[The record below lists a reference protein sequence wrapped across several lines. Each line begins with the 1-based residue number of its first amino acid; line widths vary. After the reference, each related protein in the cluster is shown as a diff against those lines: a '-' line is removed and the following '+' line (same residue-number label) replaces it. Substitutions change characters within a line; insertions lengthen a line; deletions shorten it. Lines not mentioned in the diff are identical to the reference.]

1 MKKVAV
7 VIPAYN
13 EEKAIASV
21 VSGVNKLKVA
31 GFSFDAIVVNDCS
44 QDNTVEVVSNLNCI
58 LLDLSVNIGIGG
70 TVQSGF
76 IYAFQNGYDFAIQV
90 DGDGQHPPEEIPK
103 LIEAI
108 QHENIDVVIGSRFID
123 KSGFQSTF
131 FRRLGINYLR
141 FLIKILSGLKIT
153 DSTSGFRI
161 LNKKALEVVVE
172 YYPDEYP
179 EPESVILFHAS
190 KLKIAEVPVIM
201 EERHG
206 GKSSISDLNTI
217 YYIIKVSLS
226 IFYSLISVKQK
237 FRKWKI

>member
-21 VSGVNKLKVA
+21 VSGVNKLKVD
-31 GFSFDAIVVNDCS
+31 GFCFDAIVVNDCS
-44 QDNTVEVVSNLNCI
+44 KDNTVEVTSNLDCV
-58 LLDLSVNIGIGG
+58 LLDLSVNVGIGG
-70 TVQSGF
+70 TVQTGY
-76 IYAFQNGYDFAIQV
+76 IYAFENEYDFAIQV

-103 LIEAI
+103 LIKVI
-108 QHENIDVVIGSRFID
+108 QQENIDVVIGSRFID

-131 FRRLGINYLR
+131 FRRMGINYLR
-141 FLIKILSGLKIT
+141 FLIKALSGLKIT

-179 EPESVILFHAS
+179 EPESVILFYAS

-206 GKSSISDLNTI
+206 GKSSISELNTI

-226 IFYSLISVKQK
+226 IFYSLISVKQNFK
-237 FRKWKI
+237 KWKM